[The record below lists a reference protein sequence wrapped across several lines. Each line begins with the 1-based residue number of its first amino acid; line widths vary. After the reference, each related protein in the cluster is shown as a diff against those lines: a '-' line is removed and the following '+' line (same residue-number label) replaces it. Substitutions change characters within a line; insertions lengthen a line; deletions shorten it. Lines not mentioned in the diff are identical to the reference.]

1 MKARTNRRRILAK
14 LSHNKRIPWLIERS
28 SMSEPELNI
37 WERALGWR
45 KRQMI
50 QRQLDPISNK
60 IRNDTLEEV
69 AKEFEAMKNGGD
81 TTASFAAYVRSMKK

>member
-1 MKARTNRRRILAK
+1 MNEA
-14 LSHNKRIPWLIERS
+14 
-28 SMSEPELNI
+28 ELNI
-37 WERALGWR
+37 WEKALGWR

-69 AKEFEAMKNGGD
+69 ANEFDRMVNGGD
-81 TTASFAAYVRSMKK
+81 TTASFAAYVRGLKK

>member
-1 MKARTNRRRILAK
+1 
-14 LSHNKRIPWLIERS
+14 
-28 SMSEPELNI
+28 MSEPELNI

-60 IRNDTLEEV
+60 IRNDALEEV
-69 AKEFEAMKNGGD
+69 AKEFEAMKSGGD
-81 TTASFAAYVRSMKK
+81 TTASFAAYVRNMKK